1 MTSKTVKIRLGIFI
15 TLGLALLATF
25 FAVVAGNRLI
35 QKRDIYY
42 IQFENYSVSGL
53 QVGGTVNYQGIK
65 VGRVEQIKI
74 DPKDITKIIITISVD
89 RGTPIKSDTEA
100 VLVAV
105 GITGIKA
112 VEIRGGS
119 NEAKL
124 MNPKTFIKSGTSM
137 FDDITDKAM
146 SIAEKVDEIAAN
158 ISSLTDEENRKNI
171 AAILNQTSLLLYDTR
186 TNLSSTLASLNEIA
200 RNTAEVTAGL
210 GNNLDK
216 LTDNLTKNLDNLTN
230 STTGSIDALSTA
242 TIANLNTV
250 TVSTTRNLDSLS
262 AVTQKSIE
270 AMTAKLGKELDLIS
284 LNLNKSISDINTQTS
299 LLLTDT
305 RFHLNNIGSHSDELI
320 LSTTKQITEITMN
333 INRSLDRVHLLFA
346 SGEFESLLRNV
357 NVLSV
362 QLADANVKGLV
373 TELATTVNRVGS
385 LIANMDRTLVRS
397 RSNLLETIESLRDAS
412 ENLNEFS
419 RQISDQPSV
428 LIRGN

>member
-1 MTSKTVKIRLGIFI
+1 MTSRSVKVRLGIFI
-15 TLGLALLATF
+15 TLGLALLIIF

-53 QVGGTVNYQGIK
+53 QVGGAVNYQGIK
-65 VGRVEQIKI
+65 VGRVDQIKI

-119 NEAKL
+119 NEARL
-124 MNPKTFIKSGTSM
+124 MEPKTFIKSGSSM

-146 SIAEKVDEIAAN
+146 SIAEKVDQIAAN
-158 ISSLTDEENRKNI
+158 ISNLTDEENRKNI
-171 AAILNQTSLLLYDTR
+171 AEILNQTSLLLYDTR
-186 TNLSSTLASLNEIA
+186 TNLSSTLASFHEIA
-200 RNTAEVTAGL
+200 RNTSEVTAGL
-210 GNNLDK
+210 GANLDK
-216 LTDNLTKNLDNLTN
+216 LTNNLTKNLDDLT
-230 STTGSIDALSTA
+230 STTTGNIDAMSNA
-242 TIANLNTV
+242 TISTLNN
-250 TVSTTRNLDSLS
+250 VSSSATRNLDSLS
-262 AVTQKSIE
+262 IVTRKSLE
-270 AMTAKLGKELDLIS
+270 DMTAKLSMELDMISNS
-284 LNLNKSISDINTQTS
+284 LNQTILDVNTQTN

-305 RFHLNNIGSHSDELI
+305 RYHLNNIGSHSDEMI
-320 LSTTKQITEITMN
+320 LATTKQITEITMN
-333 INRSLDRVHLLFA
+333 INRSLDRVHMLFA
-346 SGEFESLLRNV
+346 SEEFDSLIKNV

-373 TELATTVNRVGS
+373 SELATTVNRAGS
-385 LIANMDRTLVRS
+385 LIANLDRTLVRS

-412 ENLNEFS
+412 ENLN
-419 RQISDQPSV
+419 
-428 LIRGN
+428 